1 MLRFPHVVAF
11 TVVAVAAACSD
22 PNALPDPS
30 FENAV
35 DTVTLYSLTEGP
47 LAQPSAYSVNS
58 RSNGQ
63 KGAVRTWEV
72 GTGFEFAYSTEPDD
86 RALFLP
92 IDVLGLLS
100 EGAFK
105 PGLLQ
110 TDRTFDEMT
119 KAPLNGYITSDTIV
133 IAEAARYFVRTGIN
147 ACAGLGV
154 PLYAK
159 LEVLDIDSVEAS
171 VTFRVLSNRNCGY
184 RSLLE
189 GFPKS

>member
-1 MLRFPHVVAF
+1 MLRFPHAVAF
-11 TVVAVAAACSD
+11 AAVAIAAACSD
-22 PNALPDPS
+22 PNELADPS
-30 FENAV
+30 FENVV

-47 LAQPSAYSVNS
+47 LVQPSAFAINA
-58 RSNGQ
+58 RGNGLG
-63 KGAVRTWEV
+63 GAVRTWEV
-72 GTGFEFAYSTEPDD
+72 GSGFEFAYSTEPGA
-86 RALFLP
+86 RAFFLP

-110 TDRTFDEMT
+110 TSRTFDEMT
-119 KAPLNGYITSDTIV
+119 KAPLNGYITSDTVV
-133 IAEAARYFVRTGIN
+133 IAEQERYFVRTGIN

-159 LEVLDIDSVEAS
+159 LEVLDIDSVEAR